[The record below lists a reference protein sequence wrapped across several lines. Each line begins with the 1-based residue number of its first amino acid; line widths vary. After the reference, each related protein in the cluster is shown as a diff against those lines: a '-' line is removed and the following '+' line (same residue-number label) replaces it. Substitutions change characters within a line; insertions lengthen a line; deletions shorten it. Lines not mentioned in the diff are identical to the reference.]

1 MSCEHIQYGKWGA
14 PNSATNTAK
23 KQRHA
28 LTTTSDR
35 HHGVFADEP
44 VSALDLRLGRDI
56 VDLLLSLARARDAA
70 AVISLH
76 SLDLLDRGFDRV
88 VALRD
93 GRVAWQGD
101 PAGVDQATL
110 RDVYGADYE
119 RVLGDEARAR

>member
-1 MSCEHIQYGKWGA
+1 MAARWTRIESMEPSRVGPGSGA
-14 PNSATNTAK
+14 
-23 KQRHA
+23 R
-28 LTTTSDR
+28 
-35 HHGVFADEP
+35 
-44 VSALDLRLGRDI
+44 
-56 VDLLLSLARARDAA
+56 ARARDAA

-119 RVLGDEARAR
+119 RVLGDEAPAR